1 MLKSDAFVLAS
12 ALALVDKYEVNVTS
26 LDEETLKSI
35 VTNAGLPGDARA
47 KALTLYIHRDGGGLN
62 ELLAK
67 ASVDPS
73 NELAVTALDE
83 LVKRDPQAALAA
95 VEAAVGSDN
104 ASRVQKAWGVLAGIP
119 GDGAAAFIAA
129 SLGKLK
135 DANGISPGAIE
146 LIAAAKSRKEPA
158 VAAALAA
165 YEKAMAESSDPLAK
179 YNISLEGGDPVKG
192 AALFGSHP
200 VGQCMRCHKAE
211 DKAHSGGG
219 DAGPNLAGISKR
231 YDRRHLL
238 ESIVNPGAAVAP
250 GYGITSVTFKNGATL
265 GGSLVKETPEHLDL
279 ATPEKLLRVK
289 RADIESF
296 TPPVSAMPPMGDLIK
311 PEETRDLVAWLASL
325 SKEPE
330 KAPARK
336 PEIVDPSKLPG
347 AKPQSS
353 RNPFEQKLIPIAT
366 GGDAA
371 AEPVAPDTAKIGQ
384 QQFMLCGACHGQ
396 QGEGTAAGPPLAGSE
411 WVNGPAENL
420 IRIQLRGL
428 TGPI

>member
-1 MLKSDAFVLAS
+1 
-12 ALALVDKYEVNVTS
+12 VN
-26 LDEETLKSI
+26 
-35 VTNAGLPGDARA
+35 
-47 KALTLYIHRDGGGLN
+47 
-62 ELLAK
+62 
-67 ASVDPS
+67 
-73 NELAVTALDE
+73 
-83 LVKRDPQAALAA
+83 
-95 VEAAVGSDN
+95 
-104 ASRVQKAWGVLAGIP
+104 
-119 GDGAAAFIAA
+119 
-129 SLGKLK
+129 
-135 DANGISPGAIE
+135 
-146 LIAAAKSRKEPA
+146 
-158 VAAALAA
+158 
-165 YEKAMAESSDPLAK
+165 
-179 YNISLEGGDPVKG
+179 
-192 AALFGSHP
+192 
-200 VGQCMRCHKAE
+200 
-211 DKAHSGGG
+211 
-219 DAGPNLAGISKR
+219 
-231 YDRRHLL
+231 
-238 ESIVNPGAAVAP
+238 
-250 GYGITSVTFKNGATL
+250 
-265 GGSLVKETPEHLDL
+265 ETPEHLDI

-353 RNPFEQKLIPIAT
+353 HKASEQKLIPIAT

-428 TGPI
+428 TGPIKVKGQEYNFPAGMMAMAYQSDEQIAAVLTHVRSNFGNSAPAVTAAEVAALRSEVGKPQLTAAELIQPELPAAAEKPAGAKGSKYDNMKSSPGAPLWAFAAVFLFVLVCFVGVFRK